1 MIIFSA
7 SRWPDTTGTT
17 LNDEVQASDLD
28 LTQQYRATIEFCEGA
43 LGIDESSYLAY
54 QVLGR
59 VHQAQGRLQEAIH
72 AGERVVQISGDVPV
86 ERGLLATYYGL
97 AGRHKEARQILEELQ
112 ELGKTRYV
120 PATSVAGILLGLGE
134 SNRAWQWLE
143 KAVRER
149 DCAYRKCYP
158 ARMPLKSAMFKK
170 VETEGAHQGTIMSQ
184 CYWAGKILLGWQ
196 NCNSPATGIRDRI
209 ACLRPLR
216 AWSPSSSIPRR

>member
-1 MIIFSA
+1 MGFKNAVSIRRTETPLMIIFSA
-7 SRWPDTTGTT
+7 SRRRDTTGTT

-120 PATSVAGILLGLGE
+120 PATKIAKGAPCLWPPG
-134 SNRAWQWLE
+134 
-143 KAVRER
+143 
-149 DCAYRKCYP
+149 YRRSAIPY
-158 ARMPLKSAMFKK
+158 SAM
-170 VETEGAHQGTIMSQ
+170 
-184 CYWAGKILLGWQ
+184 YAGCRATAQDYLLTTSDRACCGGLTFSK
-196 NCNSPATGIRDRI
+196 CGITL
-209 ACLRPLR
+209 CLNAGRE
-216 AWSPSSSIPRR
+216 SIPLDTR